1 MDWGLYDLWY
11 YHSVNLVI
19 IIQVYDAMVFV
30 WHKNNVYDMVTH
42 APWFYDVLHGCLLDL
57 DTCYEL

>member
-19 IIQVYDAMVFV
+19 IIQVYDAMVFF
-30 WHKNNVYDMVTH
+30 WHKNNVYDMVTL
-42 APWFYDVLHGCLLDL
+42 ATWFYDVLCGCLLDL